1 MRVLVL
7 GIGQTMRGDDAAGVE
22 AVRRWQARYAATAA
36 RPDVNVQFDELP
48 GLSLLDIL
56 DGADA
61 AVLVDAV
68 QSGSAPGTVHRLKP
82 EDLASF
88 EAGSKSAHGWGVAE
102 TLRLGRQLDPA
113 RAGLRVSLIGIEA
126 EQVELG
132 KPLSPS
138 VEQALPGAVD
148 AIEAA
153 VQASLA
159 EPGVHLP

>member
-22 AVRRWQARYAATAA
+22 AVRRWQAHYAATAA

-68 QSGSAPGTVHRLKP
+68 QSGSAPGTIHRLKS
-82 EDLASF
+82 EDLACF
-88 EAGSKSAHGWGVAE
+88 EDGSKSAHGWGVAE
-102 TLRLGRQLDPA
+102 TLRLGQQLDPS
-113 RAGLRVSLIGIEA
+113 RAGFRVSLIGIEA
-126 EQVELG
+126 QQMDLG
-132 KPLSPS
+132 RPLSPS
-138 VEQALPGAVD
+138 VEQALRAAVD